1 MSQAHPTDEQ
11 LSASLDG
18 HDDGAAAH
26 ALDCEACQARLAEL
40 RSVIALV
47 AQVPPVD
54 EVARERALALALDTP
69 MAPDIGLARPGQS
82 RVRGGRAGVW
92 LAAAAA
98 VVLVLLAVPLLTR
111 DGDHDQVASRDS
123 AEEVSKTADGS
134 GGATGASGGGLLN
147 GGDLGEFSDPS
158 KLRDVVAPA
167 LESFGAGQAAGG
179 TSDAAS
185 PSTTT
190 TRGPQSPAA
199 LSSGSAAVP
208 CADVVARDYGGGL
221 GPLVYTASVRW
232 NHTPAVVLAYQ
243 VAGASGGLDHRVYVL
258 STDRCALLNVFSL

>member
-26 ALDCEACQARLAEL
+26 AVGCETCQARLAEL

-54 EVARERALALALDTP
+54 DVARERALALAVDTP

-111 DGDHDQVASRDS
+111 GGGHDPVASRDS
-123 AEEVSKTADGS
+123 ADEASEKSAGA
-134 GGATGASGGGLLN
+134 GGATAASDGLRY
-147 GGDLGEFSDPS
+147 GGDLGDFSDPS

-167 LESFGAGQAAGG
+167 LESFGAGQAVSGP
-179 TSDAAS
+179 SDAAS

-190 TRGPQSPAA
+190 TGGPQSPAV
-199 LSSGSAAVP
+199 LSSGLPS

-232 NHTPAVVLAYQ
+232 NRTPAVVLAYL

-258 STDRCALLNVFSL
+258 STDRCTLLNVFSL